1 MSKNLENVKERLVRT
16 MKEYFSHAQSKHELK
31 DMEEWVLKTSD
42 AQFKIALIRLREEAL
57 CK

>member
-1 MSKNLENVKERLVRT
+1 MKNLENIEEMIVHT

-31 DMEEWVLKTSD
+31 SMEEWVLKTSD
-42 AQFKIALIRLREEAL
+42 VQFKIALIRLREEAL

>member
-1 MSKNLENVKERLVRT
+1 MKNLENVKERLVRT

-31 DMEEWVLKTSD
+31 SMEEWVLKTSD
-42 AQFKIALIRLREEAL
+42 VQFKIALIRLREEAL

>member
-1 MSKNLENVKERLVRT
+1 MKSLENIEEMIVRVV
-16 MKEYFSHAQSKHELK
+16 KEYFSHAQSKHELK
-31 DMEEWVLKTSD
+31 NMEEWVLKTSD